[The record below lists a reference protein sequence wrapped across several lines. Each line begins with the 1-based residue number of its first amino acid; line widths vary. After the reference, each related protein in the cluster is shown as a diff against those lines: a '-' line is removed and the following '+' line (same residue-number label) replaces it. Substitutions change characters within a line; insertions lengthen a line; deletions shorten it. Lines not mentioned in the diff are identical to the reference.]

1 MVVGSPGFTRENF
14 FNYMKGQAESKRSVF
29 LKDIV
34 SKTILS
40 HCSTGYKHSLKEIL
54 SNATVNQRM
63 TDMACAQENQMLD
76 RFFETLAL
84 CEDKVTYGPK
94 SVEIALREMAIETLL
109 MSDKLFRSKDVDKR
123 KYYVGMHDRAIRQGI
138 QIVVFGSLSA
148 AGMRLNN
155 LTGIAAIL
163 RYEFIELQDMVEG
176 EDEGDLDSD
185 EDEGEIGAENQA
197 DTASNANST

>member
-1 MVVGSPGFTRENF
+1 M
-14 FNYMKGQAESKRSVF
+14 
-29 LKDIV
+29 

-76 RFFETLAL
+76 RFFETLAV

-109 MSDKLFRSKDVDKR
+109 MSDKLFRSKDIEKR
-123 KYYVGMHDRAIRQGI
+123 KYYVGMHDSAIRQGI

-197 DTASNANST
+197 DTTSNVNSTQKEGSEN